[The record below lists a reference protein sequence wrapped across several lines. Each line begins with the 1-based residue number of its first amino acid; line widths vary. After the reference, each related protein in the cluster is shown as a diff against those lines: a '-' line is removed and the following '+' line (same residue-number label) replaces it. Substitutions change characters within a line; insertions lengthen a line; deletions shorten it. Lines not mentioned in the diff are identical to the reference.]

1 MRTVR
6 FVAPATVGTALVLT
20 LCAGV
25 AGAISKGQLKSEA
38 LSISNFPTGWS
49 VNNSSDTGD
58 QGCVSA
64 LRNPG
69 KNVTKVTARF
79 SDGSAP
85 DLEEVL
91 MAGSGA
97 LHTYTK
103 LSKALIKC
111 KSYTATSGG
120 QTATV
125 HVGAMS
131 FPQMGQGSS
140 AYALTLT
147 VQGVNLGADLVLFR
161 TGKTFAAIEYEDVG
175 TPDIDQAQAYVR
187 EAVNK
192 VEGKPTV
199 TPTTL

>member
-1 MRTVR
+1 MRIIRLV
-6 FVAPATVGTALVLT
+6 VLAALGASLLLT
-20 LCAGV
+20 LSAGEASAV
-25 AGAISKGQLKSEA
+25 SKAQLNSEA

-69 KNVTKVTARF
+69 NNVTKVTARF
-79 SDGSAP
+79 SDGNAP
-85 DLEEVL
+85 DVEEVL

-97 LHTYTK
+97 LHAYTK
-103 LSKALIKC
+103 LSQTLSNC
-111 KSYTATSGG
+111 KSYTATNGG

-131 FPQMGQGSS
+131 FPQVGQGSS

-161 TGKTFAAIEYEDVG
+161 AGKTFGAIEYEDVG
-175 TPDIDQAQAYVR
+175 SPDFDQAQAYVS